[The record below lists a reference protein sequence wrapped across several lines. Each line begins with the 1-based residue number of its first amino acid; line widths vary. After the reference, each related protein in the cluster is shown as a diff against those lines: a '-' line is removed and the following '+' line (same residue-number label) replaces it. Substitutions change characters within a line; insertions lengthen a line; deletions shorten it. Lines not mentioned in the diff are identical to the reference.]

1 MARSRNIKP
10 GFFTNDELAECSPYA
25 RLLFAG
31 LWTIADREGRGEDRP
46 KKIKVLVLPFDDVN
60 VDELLETLSSK
71 GFIRRYKVDGDSYFQ
86 ISNWAKHQNPHHK
99 EIASVIPAP
108 SEHVDTVCE
117 GYTPLSNT
125 IRERIK
131 SRDGEKC
138 NYCGSVHNLEI
149 DHITP
154 VSKGGNSTDDNLQVL
169 CKACNLLKFNHEVN
183 QEECIKQGRVVLA
196 SSMNHEQ
203 TNEIASCPTDSL
215 NLIPDSPILI
225 PFNTQAADAP
235 CQVDDEL
242 PPVKQDDLPPE
253 PQEADVHQMASRYA
267 FEGSVIRLSQKDF
280 DCWKSLFPN
289 IDLVVE
295 LTRLDLEFS
304 HEKPKSWFTTAS
316 AKLNYQNKQPTYS
329 QPRKTPVAEKFS
341 TKNYG
346 TTDAPAWVEE

>member
-31 LWTIADREGRGEDRP
+31 LWTIADKEGRLDDRP
-46 KKIKVLVLPFDDVN
+46 KKIKALVLPFDN
-60 VDELLETLSSK
+60 VDCDELLQQLHQHS
-71 GFIRRYKVDGDSYFQ
+71 FITRYSVDGGAYVQ
-86 ISNWAKHQNPHHK
+86 INNWKKHQNPHCK
-99 EIASVIPAP
+99 ESASEIPEQVIQPIETKEAPDKYGTSTVQEPDQNNLNPA
-108 SEHVDTVCE
+108 
-117 GYTPLSNT
+117 
-125 IRERIK
+125 
-131 SRDGEKC
+131 
-138 NYCGSVHNLEI
+138 
-149 DHITP
+149 
-154 VSKGGNSTDDNLQVL
+154 
-169 CKACNLLKFNHEVN
+169 
-183 QEECIKQGRVVLA
+183 
-196 SSMNHEQ
+196 
-203 TNEIASCPTDSL
+203 DSL

-225 PFNTQAADAP
+225 PFNTQAADAT

-346 TTDAPAWVEE
+346 TTDAPA